1 MEKEN
6 DDESFDDLYK
16 KSKMQIFTS
25 RMQGFDTKNEIFL
38 TQEDISK
45 NTFEGV
51 NRTLIEEQVASEKY
65 SSDDEGD
72 GLPTLSPEKKM
83 TQFLEQNIRDEA
95 AKLKKTLNYQKKEA
109 PVRLRKNTTCEK
121 INKTSAEDI
130 EV

>member
-1 MEKEN
+1 
-6 DDESFDDLYK
+6 
-16 KSKMQIFTS
+16 MQIFTS

-51 NRTLIEEQVASEKY
+51 NRTLIEEQVASENY
-65 SSDDEGD
+65 SSDDGSD